1 MKKRTGNN
9 KVKFCPFLDKQCIQ
23 EECAIYHEMFEKCQ
37 IDTLTYNIWLLSNK
51 LNPEA
56 ID

>member
-1 MKKRTGNN
+1 MKKRTGNT

-23 EECAIYHEMFEKCQ
+23 NECAIYHEMFEKCQ